1 MNDQKKHPSFR
12 KRLTLMLVLV
22 ALLVGGL
29 VAFHVFKGLM
39 IRKFMASAGE
49 PPQTVSTVGVTRS
62 EWVPEYE
69 VVGSL
74 RAVRGVDISP
84 EIAGT
89 VRQVGFHSGDRVKA
103 GQVLLEMVDDAEKAQ
118 LAVLEASAALA
129 RITMERDRAQYDAK
143 AISKAQLDAD
153 TADLQSKEAQ
163 VAQQKA
169 LLAKKSLQAP
179 FDGRLGITTVN
190 PGQYLNAGDKV
201 VTLQQIAPILV
212 DFNVPQ
218 QQAGQ
223 LVVGGK
229 VSLQTDAWPGKA
241 FPGAIT
247 AVSPLVDASTRNVAV
262 EAKLENPKEI
272 LLPGMFGKVHWTYGE
287 RQQLLTLPQ
296 TAIAY
301 NPYGATVFI
310 LKPAPKQAAG
320 AAQAGPKVEWV
331 AEQVFVTTGPTR
343 GDQVAILSGLQEG
356 ATVVT
361 SGQIK
366 LKTGTPVIVNNTLLP
381 PNEPSPSPQE
391 K

>member
-1 MNDQKKHPSFR
+1 
-12 KRLTLMLVLV
+12 
-22 ALLVGGL
+22 
-29 VAFHVFKGLM
+29 
-39 IRKFMASAGE
+39 
-49 PPQTVSTVGVTRS
+49 
-62 EWVPEYE
+62 
-69 VVGSL
+69 
-74 RAVRGVDISP
+74 
-84 EIAGT
+84 
-89 VRQVGFHSGDRVKA
+89 VGFHSGDRVKA

-143 AISKAQLDAD
+143 AVSKAQLDAD

-272 LLPGMFGKVHWTYGE
+272 LLPGMFGKVHWAYGE

-296 TAIAY
+296 TAITY

-310 LKPAPKQAAG
+310 LKPAPKQAGG
-320 AAQAGPKVEWV
+320 AAQAGPKAEWV

-356 ATVVT
+356 ATVVS